1 MAAVLEPAHP
11 PDVPQGGGFLFHPTG
26 STRITTPEDFTEEQ
40 LLLRKTALQFCKEQV
55 LPRAAA
61 IEAKEPGLLRS
72 LVRQAGELG
81 LLMVDVPEAYGG
93 LGGDKTTSLLVAE
106 CNSLMG
112 SWSVT
117 FAAHTGIGTLP
128 IAWYGTP
135 AQKGKW
141 LPRLASGEL
150 VAAYALTEQGSGS
163 DALGAKTR
171 AVKSADGKS
180 WVLDGSK
187 LYITNAAFADVFI
200 VFAKVNGEQFTAFV
214 VERGTPGFTV
224 GPEEHKMGIR
234 GSSTCPLYLEEARI
248 PVENLLGE
256 VGKGHKIAF
265 NILNLGRLKL
275 GAAVQGG
282 MKLQLGSA
290 LRFAQERR
298 QFKTPVAQFPLI
310 REKLARMVT
319 SIHAIESMTY
329 RTTGLIDAVL
339 AGQQGDDPGPTLV
352 AIEEFAIEA
361 SILKV
366 MGSEALGVLVDDAVQ
381 SHGGAGFIGEDPVER
396 AYRDA
401 RINRIFEG
409 TNEINRMLVT
419 GMLLRRAVKGQLAL
433 FAEAEQAERMLAA
446 KQLPAPSGSDALAG
460 VARDAQALKLAALA
474 CLKVAAERFG
484 PEIDQHQDVMAAIAD
499 VVMDAYA
506 VDTMVAR
513 SRQAASSAG
522 VDPVRAAMTQA
533 WAADAMARSG
543 ERARRA
549 LCASAEGAV
558 LETHLGRIAPLFA
571 FRPFDPAALR
581 GPSSG
586 RRRRRADIRSAP
598 SERGSGTGPAQR
610 AWHSRRAPGTRDRE
624 WGSSSGRGRR
634 SQSAGG

>member
-1 MAAVLEPAHP
+1 MAAVLESAHP
-11 PDVPQGGGFLFHPTG
+11 PDVLQGGAFLFHAPG
-26 STRITTPEDFTEEQ
+26 ATRITTPEGFSEEQ
-40 LLLRKTALQFCKEQV
+40 QLLRQTALQFCKEQV

-61 IEAKEPGLLRS
+61 IEAKEEGLLRG
-72 LVRQAGELG
+72 LLQKAGELG
-81 LLMVDVPEAYGG
+81 LLMVDIPEAYGG
-93 LGGDKTTSLLVAE
+93 LGGDKTTSLLMAE

-135 AQKGKW
+135 AQKAKW
-141 LPRLASGEL
+141 LPGLASGEL

-171 AVKSADGKS
+171 AVKSPDGKS
-180 WVLDGSK
+180 WLLNGSK
-187 LYITNAAFADVFI
+187 LYITNAAFADVF
-200 VFAKVNGEQFTAFV
+200 VLFAKVDGEHFTAFV

-248 PVENLLGE
+248 PVENVLGE
-256 VGKGHKIAF
+256 IGKGHKIAF

-275 GAAVQGG
+275 GAAVLGG
-282 MKLQLGSA
+282 MKLQLGNA
-290 LRFAQERR
+290 LRFAQERK
-298 QFKTPVAQFPLI
+298 QFKTPVVQFPLI
-310 REKLARMVT
+310 REKLARMAA
-319 SIHAIESMTY
+319 SIYAIETMTY
-329 RTTGLIDAVL
+329 RTGGLIDAAMAGGKGEDDARTL
-339 AGQQGDDPGPTLV
+339 A

-381 SHGGAGFIGEDPVER
+381 IHGGAGFIQEYPVER

-419 GMLLRRAVKGQLAL
+419 GMLLKRAVKGQLPL
-433 FAEAEQAERMLAA
+433 FAEAEQAERMLTAR
-446 KQLPAPSGSDALAG
+446 QLPAPSGSDALAG

-506 VDTMVAR
+506 VDSMVAR
-513 SRQAASSAG
+513 TRQAASGAG
-522 VDPVRAAMTQA
+522 LDPVRAAMTQA
-533 WAADAMARSG
+533 WASDAMARSG

-549 LCASAEGAV
+549 LCASAQGAALEG
-558 LETHLGRIAPLFA
+558 HLGRIAPLFV

-581 GPSSG
+581 ETTVV
-586 RRRRRADIRSAP
+586 AA
-598 SERGSGTGPAQR
+598 ET
-610 AWHSRRAPGTRDRE
+610 
-624 WGSSSGRGRR
+624 
-634 SQSAGG
+634 AGGYPLGPI

>member
-1 MAAVLEPAHP
+1 MAAVLELAHP
-11 PDVPQGGGFLFHPTG
+11 TDLPQGGGFLFHAPG
-26 STRITTPEDFTEEQ
+26 SARITTPETFTEEQ
-40 LLLRKTALQFCKEQV
+40 QLLRKTALQFCKEQV
-55 LPRAAA
+55 LPKAAA

-81 LLMVDVPEAYGG
+81 LLMVDIPEAYGG

-135 AQKGKW
+135 AQKAKW
-141 LPRLASGEL
+141 LPRLATGEL

-180 WVLDGSK
+180 WLLSGSK
-187 LYITNAAFADVFI
+187 LYITNASFADVFI
-200 VFAKVNGEQFTAFV
+200 VFAKVDGEHFTAFV

-256 VGKGHKIAF
+256 IGKGHKIAF

-275 GAAVQGG
+275 GAAVLGG

-310 REKLARMVT
+310 REKLARMAA
-319 SIHAIESMTY
+319 SIYAIETMTY
-329 RTTGLIDAVL
+329 RTTGLVDAVL
-339 AGQQGDDPGPTLV
+339 AGQKGGGEDQGPTLA
-352 AIEEFAIEA
+352 AIEEFAIES

-366 MGSEALGVLVDDAVQ
+366 MGSEGLGALVDDAVQ
-381 SHGGAGFIGEDPVER
+381 IHGGAGFIEEYPVAR

-419 GMLLRRAVKGQLAL
+419 GMLLKRAVKGQLQL

-446 KQLPAPSGSDALAG
+446 KQLPMPSGSDALAG

-474 CLKVAAERFG
+474 CLKISAERFG
-484 PEIDQHQDVMAAIAD
+484 PEIDQHQEVMAAIAD

-506 VDTMVAR
+506 VDSMVAR
-513 SRQAASSAG
+513 TRQAVSSAG
-522 VDPVRAAMTQA
+522 LDPVRVALTQA

-549 LCASAEGAV
+549 LCASAEGAA
-558 LETHLGRIAPLFA
+558 LETHLGRIAPLFV
-571 FRPFDPAALR
+571 FRPFDPAGLR
-581 GPSSG
+581 ETIV
-586 RRRRRADIRSAP
+586 RATEA
-598 SERGSGTGPAQR
+598 
-610 AWHSRRAPGTRDRE
+610 
-624 WGSSSGRGRR
+624 
-634 SQSAGG
+634 AGGYPLGPI

>member
-11 PDVPQGGGFLFHPTG
+11 TDVPQGGAFLFHPPG
-26 STRITTPEDFTEEQ
+26 STRITTPETFTEEQ
-40 LLLRKTALQFCKEQV
+40 RLLQKTGLQFCKEQV

-61 IEAKEPGLLRS
+61 IEAKEPGLLQS

-81 LLMVDVPEAYGG
+81 LLMIDIPEAYGG
-93 LGGDKTTSLLVAE
+93 LGGDKTTSLLAAE

-128 IAWYGTP
+128 ILWYGTP
-135 AQKGKW
+135 AQKAKW
-141 LPRLASGEL
+141 LPKLATGEL
-150 VAAYALTEQGSGS
+150 VAAYALTEPGSGS

-171 AVKSADGKS
+171 AVKSADGES
-180 WVLDGSK
+180 WVLSGSK
-187 LYITNAAFADVFI
+187 LYITNAAFADVFV
-200 VFAKVNGEQFTAFV
+200 VFAKVDGEKFTAFV
-214 VERGTPGFTV
+214 VEKGTPGLTV

-234 GSSTCPLYLEEARI
+234 GSSTCPLFLEEARI
-248 PVENLLGE
+248 PAENLLGE

-275 GAAVQGG
+275 GAAVLGG
-282 MKLQLGSA
+282 MKLQLGNA
-290 LRFAQERR
+290 LRFAQERK
-298 QFKTPVAQFPLI
+298 QFKTPVAQFPLL
-310 REKLARMVT
+310 REKFARMAA
-319 SIHAIESMTY
+319 SIYAIETMTY

-339 AGQQGDDPGPTLV
+339 ARQKGAGEDPGPTIA
-352 AIEEFAIEA
+352 AIEEFAVES

-381 SHGGAGFIGEDPVER
+381 IHGGAGFIEEYPVER

-419 GMLLRRAVKGQLAL
+419 GMLLKRAVKGELQLFPA
-433 FAEAEQAERMLAA
+433 AEEAERMLSAR
-446 KQLPAPSGSDALAG
+446 QLPMPSGSDAVAEAAG
-460 VARDAQALKLAALA
+460 DAQALKLAALA

-484 PEIDQHQDVMAAIAD
+484 PEIDQHQEVMAAIAD

-506 VDTMVAR
+506 VDSMVAR
-513 SRQAASSAG
+513 TRQAASSDG
-522 VDPVRAAMTQA
+522 LDPVRVAMTRA
-533 WAADAMARSG
+533 WTADAMARSG

-549 LCASAEGAV
+549 LCSSSEGAA
-558 LETHLGRIAPLFA
+558 LEAHLGRIAPLFA
-571 FRPFDPAALR
+571 FHPFDPVALR
-581 GPSSG
+581 ETIV
-586 RRRRRADIRSAP
+586 RAA
-598 SERGSGTGPAQR
+598 E
-610 AWHSRRAPGTRDRE
+610 
-624 WGSSSGRGRR
+624 
-634 SQSAGG
+634 SAGGYPLGPV